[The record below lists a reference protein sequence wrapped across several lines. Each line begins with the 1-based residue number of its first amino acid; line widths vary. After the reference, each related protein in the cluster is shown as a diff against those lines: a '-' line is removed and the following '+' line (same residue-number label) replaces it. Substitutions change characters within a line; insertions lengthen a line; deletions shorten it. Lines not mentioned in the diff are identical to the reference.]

1 MVLELQQTIEL
12 NMDIVH
18 IISLY
23 LIVNQAL
30 KFRNSTSK
38 EMATLQKCQS
48 HLSIKGKGHTL
59 YFH

>member
-30 KFRNSTSK
+30 KFWNSTNY
-38 EMATLQKCQS
+38 EMATL
-48 HLSIKGKGHTL
+48 
-59 YFH
+59 

>member
-30 KFRNSTSK
+30 KFRNSTNN
-38 EMATLQKCQS
+38 EMAPLQKCQS
-48 HLSIKGKGHTL
+48 HLSKGKGHTL